1 MKFFGLI
8 VRNAL
13 RNRRRTVL
21 TILSIA
27 VSLFMLATLRTIL
40 TELERPEAE
49 EGLKAR
55 RIVVRRATSLVDP
68 LPESHRETL
77 RRIPGVVLVNTMN
90 WFGGIYRDEKN
101 FFANFAVDPEAHL
114 AMWPEYHTSPA
125 QAAAWMA
132 ERTAAMAG
140 RRLAGRFGWKLGDR
154 ITLVGTIYPVDLEFT
169 LRALYTGPDETAFFF
184 HRAYLE
190 EALGRPG
197 RVGTFWLLA
206 ESNEAVPRIIETVD
220 AAFRNTNAETKT
232 ETERAFQLGFVQMLG
247 NVKGLIAAISTVV
260 VFAICLVTANT
271 MAMAIRERTAEIAI
285 LKTLGFG
292 ARRILGLLLAESA
305 GVALVG
311 GLLGAG
317 GAFAFYRTVDVWR
330 LTQGFFRRFELRPD
344 TLAAGLVLAILIGL
358 VSAAIPA
365 GRAVRRPIAES
376 LRHIG

>member
-13 RNRRRTVL
+13 RNRRRTIL
-21 TILSIA
+21 TVLSISVA
-27 VSLFMLATLRTIL
+27 LFMLATLRTIL
-40 TELERPEAE
+40 TELNRPDVE

-68 LPESHRETL
+68 LPEAHRETL
-77 RRIPGVVLVNTMN
+77 RRIPGVLLVNTMN
-90 WFGGIYRDEKN
+90 WFGGIYKEEKN
-101 FFANFAVDPEAHL
+101 FFANFAVDPEQHL
-114 AMWPEYHTSPA
+114 AMWPEYHAPPA
-125 QAAAWMA
+125 HAAAWVS

-140 RRLAGRFGWKLGDR
+140 RRLAERFGWKLGDR
-154 ITLVGTIYPVDLEFT
+154 ITLVGTIYAVDLEFT

-190 EALGRPG
+190 EVLGRPG

-206 ESNEAVPRIIETVD
+206 ESHAAVPRIIDTVD
-220 AAFRNTNAETKT
+220 AAFRNTSAETKT

-247 NVKGLIAAISTVV
+247 NIKGLIAVVSSVV

-292 ARRILGLLLAESA
+292 RRRILGLLLSESA
-305 GVALVG
+305 GIALAG
-311 GLLGAG
+311 GLLGTG
-317 GAFAFYRTVDVWR
+317 GAWLFYRTVDVWR
-330 LTQGFFRRFELRPD
+330 MTGGFFRRFDVQPD
-344 TLAAGLVLAILIGL
+344 TIAAGVVLALVIGL

-365 GRAVRRPIAES
+365 VQVVRRSIADS